1 VCGYIR
7 LPHASAKVLLNLPV
21 FVSGNPFGVPGEV
34 RLTMESGVGRF
45 RVIITGATGM
55 VGEGVMLECLK
66 HPAVE
71 QVLMVNRKH
80 FSLEHPKLKECV
92 VPDFLDLDR
101 FSAELTGYG
110 ACFYCAGVSSAGMN
124 EADYSLITYDV
135 TIHFAEKLASL
146 NSQMIFDY
154 VSGSLTDSSEKGRV
168 MWARVKGKTENALMR
183 LPFKRVYNFRP
194 GLMRPTPG
202 QKNIKWYLKAL
213 GGLYPLLRMIL
224 PNQVSTMR
232 DVGIAMINSVLK
244 GYPKQA
250 LEIRDINSL
259 AKT

>member
-1 VCGYIR
+1 MGSE
-7 LPHASAKVLLNLPV
+7 AAK
-21 FVSGNPFGVPGEV
+21 FK
-34 RLTMESGVGRF
+34 
-45 RVIITGATGM
+45 VIITGVTGM
-55 VGEGVMLECLK
+55 VGEGVMLECLE

-71 QVLMVNRKH
+71 QVLMVNRRH
-80 FSLEHPKLKECV
+80 FSVEHPKLKECI
-92 VPDFLDLDR
+92 VPDFLELER
-101 FSAELTGYG
+101 FSAELTGYD
-110 ACFYCAGVSSAGMN
+110 ACFYCAGVSSAGMS
-124 EADYSLITYDV
+124 EADYSRITYDV

-183 LPFKRVYNFRP
+183 MTFKRVYNFRP
-194 GLMRPTPG
+194 GLMKPAPG
-202 QKNIKWYLKAL
+202 QKNVKWYLKAL
-213 GGLYPLLRMIL
+213 GGLYPLLHLIM

-232 DVGIAMINSVLK
+232 DVGLAMINSVLK
-244 GYPKQA
+244 GYPKQV